1 MMDSRLHITWV
12 LFWFVWVLVVF
23 RCLADCLT
31 PFPIDSARFYSR
43 NFWRLG
49 TRAVTMT
56 FFALRLRAIS
66 QAFGFGINLSSRW
79 KKLLI
84 RSYRLPVPWTL
95 IRNRV
100 TPSSVR

>member
-1 MMDSRLHITWV
+1 DIRLHRMWV
-12 LFWFVWVLVVF
+12 LFWFVWFWV
-23 RCLADCLT
+23 CLGVQAYCLT
-31 PFPIDSARFYSR
+31 PFPTDSARFYSR

-56 FFALRLRAIS
+56 FFPLRLRAIS
-66 QAFGFGINLSSRW
+66 QTSSLGINPSSRW

-84 RSYRLPVPWTL
+84 RSYPLPVLWTL